1 MATPDKDEW
10 LQAALGIERALFA
23 PGGIP
28 QAAIDAAAMIMEGA
42 NAAAAKKSGG
52 AAGGANKSATKKL
65 TLAAPKPIK
74 VPPSDR
80 PPSHEETKAPAK
92 AKEAAKPPAADAG
105 TPDTTAPSKSG
116 DDDAH
121 AGVDTQVGY
130 TGKLAGGGMKPA
142 PFSLQVTLLYRD
154 FKIKS
159 LRDGQL
165 EFLKEPGI
173 SLQFDSQGQVTAQL
187 GATLVDAH
195 WMPPWRH
202 EIEASLQAFV
212 AEQGGQFS
220 GGAALQFEQHIT
232 KDGISVVLS
241 ATGTEGP
248 AASGHGSE
256 LQVTGTVGLVFHL
269 TFEKKEE
276 KDGKN

>member
-1 MATPDKDEW
+1 MADPAKDAW
-10 LQAALGIERALFA
+10 VQLVLGMERAFFA

-28 QAAIDAAAMIMEGA
+28 RAAIDAAEKMLEGA
-42 NAAAAKKSGG
+42 NG
-52 AAGGANKSATKKL
+52 AAGGSAGGTAGGAKKTVTKNL
-65 TLAAPKPIK
+65 TLATPKPIK
-74 VPPSDR
+74 VPPSDH
-80 PPSHEETKAPAK
+80 PPAHKETTTP
-92 AKEAAKPPAADAG
+92 AKPPAADAG
-105 TPDTTAPSKSG
+105 SSDPASPKKGD

-121 AGVDTQVGY
+121 AGVDTQAGY
-130 TGKLAGGGMKPA
+130 TGKIAGGGMKPA

-154 FKIKS
+154 FKVKS

-187 GATLVDAH
+187 GATHVDAH

-256 LQVTGTVGLVFHL
+256 LEVTGTVGLVFHL
-269 TFEKKEE
+269 SFEKKEE
-276 KDGKN
+276 KDGKH